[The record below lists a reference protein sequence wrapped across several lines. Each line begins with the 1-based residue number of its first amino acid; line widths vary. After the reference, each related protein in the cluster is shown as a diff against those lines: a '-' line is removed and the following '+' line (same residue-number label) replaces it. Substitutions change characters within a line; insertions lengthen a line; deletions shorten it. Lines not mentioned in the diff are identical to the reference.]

1 MEEKIKKLIEI
12 LKEIFPDGM
21 DLNDAAQ
28 KLGMSPSE
36 LIKEMNDHPDLF
48 MDIEIKTNWE
58 GRKLLRY
65 RP

>member
-1 MEEKIKKLIEI
+1 V
-12 LKEIFPDGM
+12 